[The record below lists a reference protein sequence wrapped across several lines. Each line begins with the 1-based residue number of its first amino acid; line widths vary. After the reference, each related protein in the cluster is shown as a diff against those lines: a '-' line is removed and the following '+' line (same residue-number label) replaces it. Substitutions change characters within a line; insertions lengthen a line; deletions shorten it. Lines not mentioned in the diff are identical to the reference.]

1 MKMSKEEH
9 SKGHSSGS
17 VHKKVFDVTRP
28 GKALASPTS
37 RPIITSNKPQNP
49 DDQFVARHMAIP
61 DDEEQPTLKK
71 HKKIDLKPA
80 GTATAEGIGA
90 TAVTAQESAATAP
103 QLDEAT
109 PPTNLA
115 APQHE
120 DAAPQQADDE
130 TSSAIDTIDNVP
142 DDASEE
148 MAPSPD
154 TIPSTEDA
162 KPWEPPTETAT
173 EALAET
179 PAAPSDSPVPD
190 GVEQQ
195 PAAPK
200 PAPNRP
206 MSHDDVL
213 AETSAPM
220 LEHVI
225 VSHHKAHR
233 TKLWEWLLILILMIV
248 VAVAAVNFLLDA
260 EIVKTDLDIPHTN
273 WLQ

>member
-9 SKGHSSGS
+9 SKGHSSGT

-49 DDQFVARHMAIP
+49 DDQFVARHMVIP

-80 GTATAEGIGA
+80 DTATAEGIGA
-90 TAVTAQESAATAP
+90 TAVTAQESVTTAP

-109 PPTNLA
+109 PSANLA
-115 APQHE
+115 APQQVDD
-120 DAAPQQADDE
+120 DA
-130 TSSAIDTIDNVP
+130 SSTIDSINDVP
-142 DDASEE
+142 DDTYEE
-148 MAPSPD
+148 TTASPD

-179 PAAPSDSPVPD
+179 PTAPSDSPVPD
-190 GVEQQ
+190 GVEQS
-195 PAAPK
+195 AAPK
-200 PAPNRP
+200 PASSRP

-233 TKLWEWLLILILMIV
+233 TKLWEWLLILVLMVV
-248 VAVAAVNFLLDA
+248 VAIVAVNFLLDA